1 MHVYTIVQMTIPAH
15 STVTLEVVGTGVMVM
30 MTVMTTVM
38 KRTVV
43 S

>member
-1 MHVYTIVQMTIPAH
+1 MIPITAL
-15 STVTLEVVGTGVMVM
+15 STVTLEIVETGVMVIG
-30 MTVMTTVM
+30 TVMTTVM